1 MRLPCV
7 TRLTQPGPPGFGTQR
22 MASHTPAVAVREG
35 SLQRTAATT
44 ERPRYGRLGAL
55 GWLHFLND
63 GSANY
68 LPGVLPAIL
77 ISLGLDVN
85 LAGAAMTALV
95 AGQALMLVTGWL
107 ADRLGGRWLIL
118 VGVIGTSVGGA
129 LLGLA
134 PSAWTL
140 LVLLVLM
147 GVFNA
152 LFHPQAMSTARLL
165 GGNRQ
170 GLCMSLYLIGGEIG
184 RGLWPLLASLV
195 VVYLGLHQLWILAL
209 PMLLTAL
216 PSWLLLPKQP
226 PRHTTAPRIEWRAK
240 ARPMLAVVS
249 FCYLRALAV
258 FGASTFLPVLWH
270 VRGHSLVSGAATVT
284 VLLLVGIIGNAG
296 GGHWSD
302 RVGRRPVLLVSSIAS
317 AILLALFL
325 VLNGP
330 MQWIV
335 LAILGVMMFAY
346 LPITVLMGQDL
357 FPQNHSFGSGLAL
370 GFSNGTAGLTL
381 AGLGVMS
388 HAWGPASVLW
398 LVVGVLAVTAVMAM
412 RVPCGDT

>member
-1 MRLPCV
+1 MGAS
-7 TRLTQPGPPGFGTQR
+7 THAEPGPQDHGAQS
-22 MASHTPAVAVREG
+22 MALHAPAVAAGE
-35 SLQRTAATT
+35 SPSQHTPLTAI

-95 AGQALMLVTGWL
+95 TGQALMLATGWL
-107 ADRLGGRWLIL
+107 ADRLGGRTLVL
-118 VGVIGTSVGGA
+118 VGVIGTSIGGA

-134 PSAWTL
+134 PSAWAL
-140 LVLLVLM
+140 LTLLVLM

-152 LFHPQAMSTARLL
+152 LFHPQAMSAARLL

-195 VVYLGLHQLWILAL
+195 VVYLGLHQLWIMAL

-216 PSWLLLPKQP
+216 PSWLWLPKQP
-226 PRHTTAPRIEWRAK
+226 PRHKSAPRIQWRSK
-240 ARPMLAVVS
+240 VRPMFAVVS

-284 VLLLVGIIGNAG
+284 VLLLVGIVGNAG

-302 RVGRRPVLLVSSIAS
+302 RIGRRPVLLISSIAS
-317 AILLALFL
+317 ALLLALFL
-325 VLNGP
+325 VLNGAT
-330 MQWIV
+330 QWVV
-335 LAILGVMMFAY
+335 LAILGIMMFAY
-346 LPITVLMGQDL
+346 LPIAVLMGQDL
-357 FPQNHSFGSGLAL
+357 FPQNRSFGSGLTL
-370 GFSNGTAGLTL
+370 GFSNGMAGLTL
-381 AGLGVMS
+381 VGLGAMS
-388 HAWGPASVLW
+388 HVWGVAVVLW
-398 LVVGVLAVTAVMAM
+398 LVVGVLAATALVAIRM
-412 RVPCGDT
+412 PCGDE

>member
-1 MRLPCV
+1 
-7 TRLTQPGPPGFGTQR
+7 
-22 MASHTPAVAVREG
+22 MASHTSAVTDGNPSRVVANA
-35 SLQRTAATT
+35 TA
-44 ERPRYGRLGAL
+44 RPRYGRLTAL

-77 ISLGLDVN
+77 IALGLDVN

-95 AGQALMLVTGWL
+95 AGQILMLATGWL
-107 ADRLGGRWLIL
+107 ADRLGGRSLIL
-118 VGVIGTSVGGA
+118 IGVIGTSIGGA
-129 LLGLA
+129 LLGVA

-152 LFHPQAMSTARLL
+152 LFHPQAMSSARLL

-195 VVYLGLHQLWILAL
+195 VVYLGLHQLWILAV

-216 PSWLLLPKQP
+216 PSWLCLPKQA
-226 PRHTTAPRIEWRAK
+226 PRRKSAPRIQWRSQ

-270 VRGHSLVSGAATVT
+270 IRGHSLVSGAATVT
-284 VLLLVGIIGNAG
+284 VLLLVGIVGNAG

-302 RVGRRPVLLVSSIAS
+302 RIGRRPVLLVSSTAS
-317 AILLALFL
+317 AVLLALFL
-325 VLNGP
+325 VLDGP
-330 MQWIV
+330 AQWIV
-335 LAILGVMMFAY
+335 LAILGVVMFAY
-346 LPITVLMGQDL
+346 LPIAVLMGQDL
-357 FPQNHSFGSGLAL
+357 FPQDRSFGSGLTL

-381 AGLGVMS
+381 VGLGAMA
-388 HAWGPASVLW
+388 HAWGSTAVLW
-398 LVVGVLAVTAVMAM
+398 LLVGVLAVTALIAIRM
-412 RVPCGDT
+412 PCGDA